1 MHCNNICNCLCAV
14 FDDICAVF
22 ATQTSTVQHQGMM
35 QVACLLIGSWVDPAD
50 PYVNQ
55 RCIVFANFPLQEAQ
69 QRRMNDTL
77 LPSYLTLDQA
87 PINTTSSVEEEY
99 ITAAGNMK

>member
-1 MHCNNICNCLCAV
+1 MFSPI
-14 FDDICAVF
+14 
-22 ATQTSTVQHQGMM
+22 
-35 QVACLLIGSWVDPAD
+35 
-50 PYVNQ
+50 
-55 RCIVFANFPLQEAQ
+55 FPLQEAQ
-69 QRRMNDTL
+69 ERRMNDTL